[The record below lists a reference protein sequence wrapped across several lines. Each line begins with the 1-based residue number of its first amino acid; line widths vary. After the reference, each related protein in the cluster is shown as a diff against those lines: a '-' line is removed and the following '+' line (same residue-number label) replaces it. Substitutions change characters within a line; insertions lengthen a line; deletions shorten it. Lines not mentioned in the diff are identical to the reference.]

1 MAAAIN
7 NGAAVASNPNPAAAS
22 ATPAQQAPTASGAA
36 APAPAPPW
44 FASIQDADLRGFAES
59 EGLKE
64 PVDAVRNYRELKALR
79 GVPPDQLLKLPG
91 KDAKPEDWAPVYD
104 KLGRPKTAE
113 DYKLTGLDGTSTDD
127 FAVGVAQVLHKG
139 GANLQLAKDLNEF
152 YNGYAQKL
160 IDQRQKDRDAQWAAD
175 ELTLHQEWPG
185 QVYNERM
192 ELAKRAARSYGFNE
206 DIIDKFESVI
216 GPAEVYRWF
225 AKIGEG
231 QGEGGKGFERGNVV
245 NANFGMTPEGA
256 QAQLEALH
264 KDKEFGRKFIE
275 GDAEANARHD
285 RLLQIINSRNS
296 ATPMR

>member
-7 NGAAVASNPNPAAAS
+7 NGAAVANNPNPAAAS
-22 ATPAQQAPTASGAA
+22 ATSAQQAPQAPGTAAS
-36 APAPAPPW
+36 APAPPW
-44 FASIQDADLRGFAES
+44 FASIQDTELRGFAES

-127 FAVGVAQVLHKG
+127 FAVGIAQVLHKG
-139 GANLQLAKDLNEF
+139 GANLQLAKDLNES

-160 IDQRQKDRDAQWAAD
+160 IEQRQKDRDAQWAAD

-206 DIIDKFESVI
+206 DVIDKFESVI

-225 AKIGEG
+225 AKIG
-231 QGEGGKGFERGNVV
+231 K
-245 NANFGMTPEGA
+245 ANLKA
-256 QAQLEALH
+256 AKA
-264 KDKEFGRKFIE
+264 
-275 GDAEANARHD
+275 
-285 RLLQIINSRNS
+285 SS
-296 ATPMR
+296 AAMS